1 MPCRCELNIIRL
13 LLVTDSW
20 RLLSDVRVC
29 SWHHECGKERRV
41 TQRAHDVSSVT
52 VAAEVV
58 LSAVHCSVCTQDGHV
73 VVHRNLR
80 HADSVCACA
89 GVVRVSASSI
99 AFGSN
104 DQDCLLFCF
113 PNPRTHHRFCLP
125 VCTSVFNSL
134 THASSVS
141 VCVCLSLAVPPI
153 FSFAPPHSLNPG
165 LSLSLSLCAEFS

>member
-141 VCVCLSLAVPPI
+141 VCLCLSL
-153 FSFAPPHSLNPG
+153 SRCAPHFFFCASPLPQPRP
-165 LSLSLSLCAEFS
+165 LSLSLSLR